1 MKKSVL
7 FESVTENR
15 KLLNNAEKLDRIY
28 LDRKPQIEI
37 SQVNSFKSAFNF
49 DISLVRSLQKSVSL

>member
-1 MKKSVL
+1 MQKSVL

-28 LDRKPQIEI
+28 LDRKPQIEH